1 MSAFHTVARASATAL
16 LIAASACSGTG
27 GLGSVLGSVLGG
39 GAQQGGQASGYVQG
53 VDTRSQQLYLQQS
66 NGQTL
71 TVGYDANTQVI
82 YQNQRYNVTSL
93 ERGDQVTV
101 RIQSTNNGA
110 YYTDYVQ
117 VDQSVSSSVGSTSQ
131 GVQRFQGTVRQIDQN
146 NGVLLMDLQNGGRL
160 TVQLMPS
167 LRRADIDHFRSL
179 RVGDYVQFSG
189 TYLSNSRAELQQF
202 Y

>member
-1 MSAFHTVARASATAL
+1 
-16 LIAASACSGTG
+16 
-27 GLGSVLGSVLGG
+27 
-39 GAQQGGQASGYVQG
+39 
-53 VDTRSQQLYLQQS
+53 
-66 NGQTL
+66 
-71 TVGYDANTQVI
+71 VI

-146 NGVLLMDLQNGGRL
+146 NGLFLMDLQNGGRF

-167 LRRADIDHFRSL
+167 LRRPDLDRFRSL

-189 TYLSNSRAELQQF
+189 TYLSNSRAELRQF